1 MQIITPPP
9 LSSAVRLLD
18 RAGLPSVDLTEA
30 HLEHFFAASVGGVLA
45 GLVGVELYGAEG
57 LLRSLVV
64 VPEQRTQ
71 GVGSRLVTHV
81 ERYASEQGVRRLFLL
96 TTTAQAFFASRG
108 YAALEREAAPASI
121 RATREFSDICP
132 ASSAFMVK
140 TLRTPAS

>member
-1 MQIITPPP
+1 MQIITRPP
-9 LSSAVRLLD
+9 LSSVARLLE

-30 HLEHFFAASVGGVLA
+30 HLAHFFAANVGGVLA
-45 GLVGVELYGAEG
+45 GLVGVELYGADG

-64 VPEQRTQ
+64 VPERRTQ
-71 GVGSRLVTHV
+71 GVGSLLVTHV
-81 ERYASEQGVRRLFLL
+81 ERYASSHGVRRLFLL

-140 TLRTPAS
+140 TLSTRAS